1 MRWRPGFP
9 RSSSMSRRWS
19 RRTSRPSSDCPRAI
33 SSTGSSRPISC
44 SGSVP
49 RPIGPTTA
57 RRSSACTSAARP
69 PTRGAAS
76 RAFPD
81 TTRHARFSRTGS
93 AFRRIREARGA
104 TCVAFEVRC
113 ASSIETG
120 PRRVSTES
128 YLRPGIA
135 GEKAYDPMREPRF
148 TEIATFMRAPLA
160 ATLESV
166 DIGLIGVPTD
176 LGVTNRPGARHGP
189 REIRNAS
196 SLMRAFNLGLGVNPY
211 ELCRIADLGDVHLS
225 HRYDLE
231 RQNEDI
237 EAFYRKVKAA
247 HVIPIS
253 AGGDHSITYP
263 IFKAIAARAPIGM
276 VHIDAH
282 TDTWG
287 EFFGS
292 KFTHGAPF
300 RLAVEAGVLD
310 PKRTIQIGI
319 RGGQNFM
326 DGIEF
331 SRSHGM
337 RVVFIEEFASLGV
350 DRVIEEAR
358 AVVGDR
364 PTYISFDVD
373 GLDPVYAPGTGT
385 PEVGG
390 ITTLEAQRLLRGL
403 RGLNLI
409 GGDVVEVAPPYDQT
423 GNTALVGAT
432 MMFEI
437 LCLIADRHFGAGR
450 GGRAGDR

>member
-1 MRWRPGFP
+1 
-9 RSSSMSRRWS
+9 MSN
-19 RRTSRPSSDCPRAI
+19 
-33 SSTGSSRPISC
+33 
-44 SGSVP
+44 
-49 RPIGPTTA
+49 
-57 RRSSACTSAARP
+57 
-69 PTRGAAS
+69 
-76 RAFPD
+76 
-81 TTRHARFSRTGS
+81 
-93 AFRRIREARGA
+93 
-104 TCVAFEVRC
+104 
-113 ASSIETG
+113 
-120 PRRVSTES
+120 ES
-128 YLRPGIA
+128 YLRPGV
-135 GEKAYDPMREPRF
+135 GREQAYDPMREPRF

-160 ATLESV
+160 TSLENV

-196 SLMRAFNLGLGVNPY
+196 SLMRGFNLGLGVSPY

-237 EAFYRKVKAA
+237 EKFYRAVKAA
-247 HVIPIS
+247 GVLPVS

-263 IFKAIAARAPIGM
+263 IFKAIAAREPIGM

-319 RGGQNFM
+319 RGGQNFL

-337 RVVFIEEFASLGV
+337 RVVFIEEFAELGV
-350 DRVIEEAR
+350 DRVIEQAR

-437 LCLIADRHFGAGR
+437 LCLIADRQFGRSAASKR
-450 GGRAGDR
+450 

>member
-1 MRWRPGFP
+1 VNDNYSKP
-9 RSSSMSRRWS
+9 
-19 RRTSRPSSDCPRAI
+19 D
-33 SSTGSSRPISC
+33 
-44 SGSVP
+44 
-49 RPIGPTTA
+49 PIGG
-57 RRSSACTSAARP
+57 
-69 PTRGAAS
+69 GA
-76 RAFPD
+76 
-81 TTRHARFSRTGS
+81 
-93 AFRRIREARGA
+93 
-104 TCVAFEVRC
+104 
-113 ASSIETG
+113 
-120 PRRVSTES
+120 
-128 YLRPGIA
+128 YN
-135 GEKAYDPMREPRF
+135 PMREPRY
-148 TEIATFMRAPLA
+148 TEIASFMRAPLA
-160 ATLESV
+160 SSLDQV
-166 DIGLIGVPTD
+166 DIGLVGVPTD

-196 SLMRAFNLGLGVNPY
+196 SLMRSFNLGLGVNPY
-211 ELCRIADLGDVHLS
+211 ELCRIADIGDVRLS
-225 HRYDLE
+225 QRYDLE
-231 RQNEDI
+231 QQVVQI
-237 EAFYRKVKAA
+237 EAFYTALHAA
-247 HVIPIS
+247 GVLPVS

-263 IFKAIAARAPIGM
+263 IFRALGAQSPVGM

-282 TDTWG
+282 CDTWG

-310 PKRTIQIGI
+310 PRRTIQIGI

-331 SRSHGM
+331 SKSHGM
-337 RVVFIEEFASLGV
+337 RVMFIEEFADLGV
-350 DRVIEEAR
+350 DKVIEEAR
-358 AVVGDR
+358 RVVGDGR
-364 PTYISFDVD
+364 TYISFDVD

-437 LCLIADRHFGAGR
+437 LCLIADRHWGR
-450 GGRAGDR
+450 PPLGRPASGPGR